1 MSDFILQIEQLIR
14 AFGDPEY
21 RYLLLEPLIFYG
33 IFIGV
38 AMMITGHFTKAPKL
52 QTAAL
57 VVIGIAALTHV
68 PYKDARL
75 AAQPR
80 MEKVYK
86 IKSPARVKGFNENTQ
101 QWIANS
107 WKFKLLVL
115 AALATVMVGVNRNR
129 LGFGMAVV
137 TCLLGLVAAK
147 NAMWLNYQDAIAYH
161 PNLTVHDAPIDKK
174 TTIASTNPP
183 PAAPNR
189 SATRAPLPA
198 ATQPVAP
205 ASTVQ
210 QLSAPSAPPS
220 QKGRIPVSET
230 PGPRQRN
237 FQPLPKYY

>member
-1 MSDFILQIEQLIR
+1 MSEFILQIEQLIR
-14 AFGDPEY
+14 AAGDPEY

-33 IFIGV
+33 IFIGI
-38 AMMITGHFTKAPKL
+38 AMLITGHFTKAPKL
-52 QTAAL
+52 QTTAL

-86 IKSPARVKGFNENTQ
+86 VKYPARVKGFNENTQ

-115 AALATVMVGVNRNR
+115 AALATLMIGIDRNKF
-129 LGFGMAVV
+129 GFGMAVA
-137 TCLLGLVAAK
+137 TCVLGLVSAK

-161 PNLTVHDAPIDKK
+161 PNLTVHEAPIDKTK
-174 TTIASTNPP
+174 KIASSNPP
-183 PAAPNR
+183 PSPPTTPNR

-198 ATQPVAP
+198 ATHPVAP
-205 ASTVQ
+205 SSPVQ
-210 QLSAPSAPPS
+210 QLSAQS
-220 QKGRIPVSET
+220 QSGRIPPPQV
-230 PGPRQRN
+230 PGPRERS
-237 FQPLPKYY
+237 FQPLPKYR

>member
-1 MSDFILQIEQLIR
+1 MEQ
-14 AFGDPEY
+14 
-21 RYLLLEPLIFYG
+21 
-33 IFIGV
+33 
-38 AMMITGHFTKAPKL
+38 
-52 QTAAL
+52 
-57 VVIGIAALTHV
+57 
-68 PYKDARL
+68 
-75 AAQPR
+75 
-80 MEKVYK
+80 VYK

-115 AALATVMVGVNRNR
+115 AALATVMIGVNRNR
-129 LGFGMAVV
+129 LGFGMAVA

-161 PNLTVHDAPIDKK
+161 PNLTVHDAPIDRK
-174 TTIASTNPP
+174 TTVASANPP

-205 ASTVQ
+205 SSPVQ
-210 QLSAPSAPPS
+210 QLSVPSAPQS
-220 QKGRIPVSET
+220 QNGRIPAPEA
-230 PGPRQRN
+230 PGPRQRT